1 MIGTTDTF
9 VTKLFPPDDA
19 LLRRSAVLGILKEHI
34 ERTEQE
40 LEKAFSRI
48 GRAAYKTFTTGVTE
62 SKDLYVSAERL
73 ETRCNT
79 LKELDTHLRQITPCM
94 CGSKQ
99 EP

>member
-1 MIGTTDTF
+1 MVDTTDTF
-9 VTKLFPPDDA
+9 VTKLFPPEDA
-19 LLRRSAVLGILKEHI
+19 LVRRSAVLGVLREHI

-48 GRAAYKTFTTGVTE
+48 GRAAYKTYTTGVAE

-79 LKELDTHLRQITPCM
+79 LKELDTHLRQITPCTS
-94 CGSKQ
+94 GSDRT
-99 EP
+99 